1 MSATGRGR
9 PLTSLKG
16 FIDRVESQ
24 AATKEEYFF
33 YRGHSNRS
41 TYRIEPSIMRNNKT
55 LEAEHHLFRELIATN
70 PAEFK
75 DDNSTLERLARMQHH
90 SCPTRLLDLSSNPL
104 VALYFSTKSNP
115 DAHGEVILF
124 KVQKSH
130 VRFYDSDT
138 VSCIANLAR
147 LSFEDKEVLRT
158 ISDDEFEGCGAV
170 KKLVHQIREEKPYFE
185 SGIHREDLSKIVVVR
200 TKQSSKRILAQSG
213 AFMIFGLVGLDEN
226 NPVPGVII
234 ERITIDKE
242 SKKKISRS
250 LDALSINDASLFMD
264 IDSSARYIKNRY
276 SL

>member
-16 FIDRVESQ
+16 FIDRIESE
-24 AATKEEYFF
+24 AATKDEYFF
-33 YRGHSNRS
+33 YRGHSNRA
-41 TYRIEPSIMRNNKT
+41 TYRIEPSIMRDEKT

-75 DDNSTLERLARMQHH
+75 DDSSTLERLARMQHH

-104 VALYFSTKSNP
+104 VALYFATKSSF
-115 DAHGEVILF
+115 DANGEVILF
-124 KVQKSH
+124 KVKKSH

-147 LSFEDKEVLRT
+147 LSSEDKDALRKV
-158 ISDDEFEGCGAV
+158 SDKEFNDCLAV

-213 AFMIFGLVGLDEN
+213 AFMIFGLVALDEN
-226 NPVPGVII
+226 NSVPGVEIY
-234 ERITIDKE
+234 RIAIAKE
-242 SKKKISRS
+242 HKKKIARS

-264 IDSSARYIKNRY
+264 IDSSARYIKARY